1 MDFVSWVL
9 QRLDSLNPTTDAKPA
24 LVWPPPIDINRL
36 DTRRRSTQRLES
48 VVQSQKNRH
57 AATSPR
63 PAA

>member
-24 LVWPPPIDINRL
+24 LVWPPPIDIKRL
-36 DTRRRSTQRLES
+36 DTKRRSTQRLES
-48 VVQSQKNRH
+48 VVEAQRKRH
-57 AATSPR
+57 AASSPR